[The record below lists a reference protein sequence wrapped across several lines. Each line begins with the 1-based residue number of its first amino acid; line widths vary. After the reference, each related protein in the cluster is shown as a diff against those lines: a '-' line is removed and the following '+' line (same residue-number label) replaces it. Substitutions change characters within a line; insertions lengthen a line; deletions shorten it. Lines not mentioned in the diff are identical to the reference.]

1 MASLQGGEGVMGLFE
16 EAKDRVGNH
25 VGLLCFRCRVGA
37 VKDCNDGNEG
47 NCIGKGKL
55 RVLGAFGDLSE
66 SVGSRNGNG
75 GYGYFFHVQFE
86 LDFHFHTSKRVG
98 N

>member
-25 VGLLCFRCRVGA
+25 VGLLCFRCRTGA
-37 VKDCNDGNEG
+37 GKDCNDGDDG

-55 RVLGAFGDLSE
+55 RVLGAFGDVSK
-66 SVGSRNGNG
+66 SVGSCYGNG
-75 GYGYFFHVQFE
+75 GFGRLFCVQFE
-86 LDFHFHTSKRVG
+86 FDFHFHTSKRVR